1 MASVSVPA
9 KTASALIDPQELIS
23 DLPYLEGSANVN
35 LDDLVTED
43 DEPVDS
49 IFSAKQ
55 QRLLIE
61 PLYTSWHPERP
72 FLADANVGLFYTPRQ
87 PPIVPDA
94 FISLDVQVGKEWWE
108 KRHRSYFFWELKKP
122 PEVTVEVVSNKEG
135 GEDSS
140 KLIDYAGMGI
150 LYYVIFDPLQALS
163 QTLLRIYRLSER
175 GYRRTTERWF
185 PEVGIGVQLWEG
197 VYEDLS
203 LVWLRWCDQS
213 GNVLP
218 TGAEQA
224 ERARQ
229 ERQRAEQERQ
239 RAEQER
245 QRAEQERQ
253 RAEQERQRAEQAELA
268 REQERQRAE
277 QAELAREQERQRAEQ
292 LAAQLRALGIEPD
305 V

>member
-1 MASVSVPA
+1 MGSLSVSS

-163 QTLLRIYRLSER
+163 QSLLRIYRLSER
-175 GYRRTTERWF
+175 GYRRTTERWLA
-185 PEVGIGVQLWEG
+185 EVGIGVQLWEG

-239 RAEQER
+239 RAEQ
-245 QRAEQERQ
+245 AELAR
-253 RAEQERQRAEQAELA
+253 EQERQRAEQAELA
-268 REQERQRAE
+268 HEQERQRAE

>member
-9 KTASALIDPQELIS
+9 KTASALIDPQELMS

-122 PEVTVEVVSNKEG
+122 PEVVVEVVSNKEG

-185 PEVGIGVQLWEG
+185 PEVGIGVHLWEG
-197 VYEDLS
+197 VYEDLP

-239 RAEQER
+239 RAEQAELAREQER
-245 QRAEQERQ
+245 QRAEQAEL
-253 RAEQERQRAEQAELA
+253 AHEQERQRAEQAELA
-268 REQERQRAE
+268 REQERQRT
-277 QAELAREQERQRAEQ
+277 EQ

>member
-1 MASVSVPA
+1 MGSVSVSS

-108 KRHRSYFFWELKKP
+108 KRYRSYFFWELKKP

-163 QTLLRIYRLSER
+163 QSLLRIYRLSER
-175 GYRRTTERWF
+175 GYRRTTERWLA
-185 PEVGIGVQLWEG
+185 EVGIGVQLWEG

-239 RAEQER
+239 RAEQ
-245 QRAEQERQ
+245 AELAR
-253 RAEQERQRAEQAELA
+253 EQERQRAEQAELA
-268 REQERQRAE
+268 HEQERQRAE

-292 LAAQLRALGIEPD
+292 LEAQLRALGIEPD